1 MNRFGAQISVHFRR
15 RRMVGSGFMAEN
27 PGGGV
32 VNSGS
37 RGKRRFERMTRA
49 FRFLTVVL
57 MVGGFGAAGAAWA
70 DSSALKPF
78 FGIYEGSS
86 LAPSAEAQPRDLK
99 VWIKPTAED
108 GFTVAWQ
115 TTLYEPDDGSRL
127 KTQSLDFR
135 PMKNNPSIYE
145 ADASGLTVGMVPS
158 KNPLEGA
165 PFAWA
170 RVLGK
175 VMSIQVL
182 TIAKNGD
189 YVIQSSDRA
198 LTKDGMA
205 LAFVKVRNGHVE
217 NRLWGALERVGD

>member
-1 MNRFGAQISVHFRR
+1 
-15 RRMVGSGFMAEN
+15 
-27 PGGGV
+27 
-32 VNSGS
+32 
-37 RGKRRFERMTRA
+37 MTRA
-49 FRFLTVVL
+49 LRFLTFVL
-57 MVGGFGAAGAAWA
+57 MVGGFVGGGVGAGAAWA
-70 DSSALKPF
+70 DSSPLKPF

-86 LAPSAEAQPRDLK
+86 LAPSAEVQPRDLK
-99 VWIKPTAED
+99 LWIKPASQD

-115 TTLYEPDDGSRL
+115 TTLYEPDDKSRR

-135 PMKNNPSIYE
+135 PMKNRPGIYE
-145 ADASGLTVGMVPS
+145 AVASGLTVGMVPS

-175 VMSIQVL
+175 VMSIHVL

-189 YVIQSSDRA
+189 YVIQTYDRA
-198 LTKDGMA
+198 LTKEGMA

-217 NRLWGALERVGD
+217 NRLWGALERVDD